1 MSDPQKT
8 EWQTQ
13 AAAQTALVS
22 FYLGEEE
29 TLIFWLDAASAQTEV
44 ERAAV
49 RRDEIA
55 AAAEKLRELF
65 SRIHHRRPERT
76 TNMAWL
82 EPLGAK
88 LLRPLEA
95 RLKRCDAL
103 VVAPHAELHLL
114 PLHLLAV
121 EGAPPLGATHSIS
134 YVASLSLYALLL
146 GRHLEAP
153 ERLTVP
159 SLCLST
165 AAREDD
171 ELRHETFAAAAR
183 AFAERS
189 GGLFRQ
195 GIEASRWALKQYAE
209 TAACLYLSCYGQFD
223 NDDPLESALLLSD
236 GRSLP
241 GRPQPAPKRGQ
252 QRAWTFVGR
261 QESGDPGASGASS
274 HGLSVRDILNLRVRS
289 RLVVLDA
296 CMSGSQRFS
305 PGDEPMG
312 FPTAF
317 LLAGASALIASN
329 WVVEQNCGRDF
340 MTALLDHWS
349 SGQSSLGVA
358 MKEAYS
364 VTRAKYPHPF
374 HWAAFSLFGNERLR
388 FNQT

>member
-8 EWQTQ
+8 DRQT
-13 AAAQTALVS
+13 QTALVS
-22 FYLGEEE
+22 FYLGDAE
-29 TLIFWLDAASAQTEV
+29 TLIFWLDAASTQTEV
-44 ERAAV
+44 ERAPV

-55 AAAEKLRELF
+55 AAAETLRELF

-114 PLHLLAV
+114 PLHLLAL
-121 EGAPPLGATHSIS
+121 EGAPPLGVTHSIS

-159 SLCLST
+159 ALCLST

-171 ELRHETFAAAAR
+171 ALRHETFATAAR
-183 AFAERS
+183 AFAEKS
-189 GGLFRQ
+189 GGLFQQ
-195 GIEASRWALKQYAE
+195 GIEASRWALRQYAE
-209 TAACLYLSCYGQFD
+209 TAACLYLSCHGRFD
-223 NDDPLESALLLSD
+223 DNDPLESELLLSD
-236 GRSLP
+236 GRTLP
-241 GRPQPAPKRGQ
+241 GRPRPASKSSTE
-252 QRAWTFVGR
+252 RAWTLADHQAARDQG
-261 QESGDPGASGASS
+261 ESSASS

-296 CMSGSQRFS
+296 CMSGHQRFS

-340 MTALLDHWS
+340 HTTLLDHWI
-349 SGQSSLGVA
+349 SGQSSLGMA
-358 MKEAYS
+358 MQEAYAI
-364 VTRAKYPHPF
+364 TRAKYPHPF

-388 FNQT
+388 FWRN